1 MSATRKQEEKNLEIV
16 LISHWFGHTPFFM
29 ACVVPIFLEKGCT
42 VYHLTDKPE
51 EADLFFQESLGCQ
64 ESRLHHL
71 GIEEVDESHTE
82 GIKEQRLAEVIRHW
96 KGVGLSLRALFAR
109 LGREVG
115 IFHTWVDL
123 FSHPLLRREVIEDG
137 MPAPWTGLYVHPAQ
151 FRITKSRKR
160 QLLETF
166 QGLIKHGRWR
176 PRTIKA
182 FNSRF
187 ARKIYF
193 YDELIINPVRSSFR
207 KTTRLGAFP
216 DPVKQVDSINR
227 DSLPELKEFRACN
240 PLILSLSGFLSRRK
254 GLLTLIRLAS
264 RHQGPWAFLFA
275 GGVEWDSFSEA
286 ETREIK
292 QFMEHPP
299 KNTLFLGRKLDDAEF
314 KSVFEN
320 SDLVYVA
327 YENFFHSS
335 NVQILAALLGKP
347 ILAGPRHLISERTR
361 NYDLGWCLP
370 ELTGEAVESLLKTLD
385 AESLILKKRSA
396 RFQEFTEQHSEL
408 VLKQRIDEI
417 LNLFQEPLP
426 ICHPLQ

>member
-1 MSATRKQEEKNLEIV
+1 MSVISPQEGKSLEIV

-29 ACVVPIFLEKGCT
+29 ACIVPIFLEKGCT

-51 EADLFFQESLGCQ
+51 EADLFFQESLGRQ

-71 GIEEVDESHTE
+71 RIEEVKESHTE
-82 GIKEQRLAEVIRHW
+82 GIKDLRLAEVIRHW
-96 KGVGLSLRALFAR
+96 RGVGLSLRALFAR

-166 QGLIKHGRWR
+166 QALIKHGRWR
-176 PRTIKA
+176 PSTIKA
-182 FNSRF
+182 FDSRF

-193 YDELIINPVRSSFR
+193 YDELILSSVRSSFR

-216 DPVKQVDSINR
+216 DRVKQVASISR
-227 DSLPELKEFRACN
+227 DALPGLKEFRARN

-254 GLLTLIRLAS
+254 GLLTLIRLAA

-275 GGVEWDSFSEA
+275 GGVEWDSFSED
-286 ETREIK
+286 ESREIK
-292 QFMEHPP
+292 TFIEHPP
-299 KNTLFLGRKLDDAEF
+299 SNTLFLGRKMVDAEF
-314 KSVFEN
+314 KCVLEC

-335 NVQILAALLGKP
+335 NVQIFAALLGKP

-370 ELTGEAVESLLKTLD
+370 ELTGDAVESLLKRLD
-385 AESLILKKRSA
+385 SESLIRKKREA

-408 VLKQRIDEI
+408 VLTQRIDEI

-426 ICHPLQ
+426 ISIPLQ

>member
-1 MSATRKQEEKNLEIV
+1 MSVISPQEGKSLEIV

-29 ACVVPIFLEKGCT
+29 ACIVPIFLEKGCT

-51 EADLFFQESLGCQ
+51 EADLFFQESLGRQ

-71 GIEEVDESHTE
+71 RIEEVKESHTE
-82 GIKEQRLAEVIRHW
+82 GIKDLRLAEVIRHW
-96 KGVGLSLRALFAR
+96 RGVGLSLRALFAR

-166 QGLIKHGRWR
+166 QALIKHGRWR
-176 PRTIKA
+176 PSTIKA
-182 FNSRF
+182 FDSRF

-193 YDELIINPVRSSFR
+193 YDELILSSVRSSFR

-216 DPVKQVDSINR
+216 DRVKQVASISR
-227 DSLPELKEFRACN
+227 DALPGLKEFRARN

-254 GLLTLIRLAS
+254 GLLTLIRLAA

-275 GGVEWDSFSEA
+275 GGVEWDSFSED
-286 ETREIK
+286 ESREIK
-292 QFMEHPP
+292 TFIEHPP
-299 KNTLFLGRKLDDAEF
+299 SNTLFLGRKMVDAEF
-314 KSVFEN
+314 KCVLEC

-335 NVQILAALLGKP
+335 NVQIFAALLGKP

-370 ELTGEAVESLLKTLD
+370 ELTGDAVESLLKGLD
-385 AESLILKKRSA
+385 SESLIRKKREA

-408 VLKQRIDEI
+408 VLTQRIDEI
-417 LNLFQEPLP
+417 LNLFQEHLP
-426 ICHPLQ
+426 ISTPLQ